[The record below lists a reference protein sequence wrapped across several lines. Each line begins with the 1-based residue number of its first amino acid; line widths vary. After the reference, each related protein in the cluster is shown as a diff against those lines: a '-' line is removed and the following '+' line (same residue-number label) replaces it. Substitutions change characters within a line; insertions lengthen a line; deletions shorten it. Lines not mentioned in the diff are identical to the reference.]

1 MGTSKV
7 VYGGRVLIDLTDD
20 TVSPSTLMAGV
31 TAHGA
36 DGEKI
41 VGTGMAGHIRYD
53 VEQSLT
59 EEEKARARQ
68 NIGASDETSAEDGE
82 IIDLLIEIDMLSV
95 VTDFDG
101 SVLADENDNILLW

>member
-7 VYGGRVLIDLTDD
+7 VYNDRVLIDLTQD

-41 VGTGMAGHIRYD
+41 IGTGMAGHIRYD

-59 EEEKARARQ
+59 EEEKALARQ
-68 NIGASDETSAEDGE
+68 NIGAIGGAPTEDDE
-82 IIDLLIEIDMLSV
+82 IIDLLIETDMLSA
-95 VTDFDG
+95 VTDSDG
-101 SVLADENDNILLW
+101 FVLADENGNILLW

>member
-7 VYGGRVLIDLTDD
+7 VYNDRVLIDLTED

-59 EEEKARARQ
+59 EEEKALARQ
-68 NIGASDETSAEDGE
+68 NIGAAGGTMATDDE
-82 IIDLLIEIDMLSV
+82 IIDLLIETDMLSA

-101 SVLADENDNILLW
+101 FVLADENGSILLW